1 MKNWTLLR
9 FAMLSAFI
17 LTLVACGGV
26 GKAEKDPF
34 LASAIEKINARNAAR
49 SGSDSLYQYMNIK
62 MAFEERGLV
71 LTAQFKMDDIPD
83 EVLLGTMM
91 LVEITRSSP
100 ENVLGVK
107 GEEGQENAVNALDV
121 LEKLH
126 ENNVDFIVCVKEM
139 NGDIL
144 TEAVLKSSK
153 YKEIR
158 KKIEEREDARRK
170 SEEEKAI
177 FFADIEKG
185 TFEDSRDHHVYRTG
199 TIVGETWIAD
209 DLVYGIE
216 VPPCDTSTH
225 KSECDLTSSLYE
237 APTGKK
243 YTWTEAQKACPDGWQ
258 LPSIRDLK
266 GDRFSKFSRISN
278 NYVKITEEP
287 GYWSNSIEKESGEEQ
302 LMVYQYRSEENEG
315 GGRSYYA
322 DSIAVPMSKA
332 NLPEFS
338 KFVRCIKNR

>member
-1 MKNWTLLR
+1 MKNCTLLR
-9 FAMLSAFI
+9 LTMVSVFI

-34 LASAIEKINARNAAR
+34 LASAVEKINARNAAKNT
-49 SGSDSLYQYMNIK
+49 SDTLSRYMSVH

-71 LTAQFKMDDIPD
+71 LNAQFKVDDVPD
-83 EVLLGTMM
+83 EVLLGAMM

-100 ENVLGVK
+100 ESVLGVR
-107 GEEGQENAVNALDV
+107 GEDGQEYAVNALDV

-158 KKIEEREDARRK
+158 KKMEEREEARRK
-170 SEEEKAI
+170 SEEESKI

-185 TFEDSRDHHVYRTG
+185 TFEDPRDHHVYRTG
-199 TIVGETWIAD
+199 TIIGETWIVD

-216 VPPCDTSTH
+216 VPPCDTSAH
-225 KSECDLTSSLYE
+225 SAECDLSSSWYK
-237 APTGKK
+237 PPVGKK
-243 YTWTEAQKACPDGWQ
+243 YTWDEAQKACPDGWR
-258 LPSIRDLK
+258 LPSIEKLMSK
-266 GDRFSKFSRISN
+266 RFGKFN
-278 NYVKITEEP
+278 GNYVDVQSSP
-287 GYWSNSIEKESGEEQ
+287 GFWTSSVKKESGEESI
-302 LMVYQYRSEENEG
+302 MIYQYSSTQQEG
-315 GGRSYYA
+315 GFSFSS
-322 DSIAVPMSKA
+322 DSVAVPMSKA
-332 NLPEFS
+332 NLPES
-338 KFVRCIKNR
+338 GKFVRCIKN